1 MVFNE
6 GFDNTIWMILSSDK
20 KYREEI
26 AKFIYNLPKEIYD
39 SICEYLKDYSYDRE
53 YNDYEFRNI
62 KKLIRDNDGI
72 NNFYCLEICPYKI
85 KINLKRWDSAN
96 DKLNE
101 DIQLLIYYCNMNELN
116 DMEYPV
122 CLGNYSYNGSR
133 FLNPFSSFLIVNS
146 DDMEYEIYDNNDIE
160 VMISVVGSY
169 EFDKIINLNNMHQE
183 LELSDLRDR
192 RSVNRLVRGRKKK

>member
-26 AKFIYNLPKEIYD
+26 AKFSYNLPKEIYD
-39 SICEYLKDYSYDRE
+39 SVCEYLKEYSYERE
-53 YNDYEFRNI
+53 YSDYEFRNI

-116 DMEYPV
+116 DIDYSV
-122 CLGNYSYNGSR
+122 CMGNYVYNSSK
-133 FLNPFSSFLIVNS
+133 FLNPFSSLLIAS
-146 DDMEYEIYDNNDIE
+146 GDEREYEIYDKNDMILE
-160 VMISVVGSY
+160 VSVSCDS
-169 EFDKIINLNNMHQE
+169 EFDNKINLNRMPQE

-192 RSVNRLVRGRKKK
+192 CSVNRLVRGRKKK

>member
-39 SICEYLKDYSYDRE
+39 SICEYLKEYSYDRE

-116 DMEYPV
+116 DMDYSV
-122 CLGNYSYNGSR
+122 CIGNYDYNSSK
-133 FLNPFSSFLIVNS
+133 FLNPFSSLLIAS
-146 DDMEYEIYDNNDIE
+146 GDDREYEIYDKNDMILE
-160 VMISVVGSY
+160 VSVSCDS
-169 EFDKIINLNNMHQE
+169 EFDNKINLNRMPQE